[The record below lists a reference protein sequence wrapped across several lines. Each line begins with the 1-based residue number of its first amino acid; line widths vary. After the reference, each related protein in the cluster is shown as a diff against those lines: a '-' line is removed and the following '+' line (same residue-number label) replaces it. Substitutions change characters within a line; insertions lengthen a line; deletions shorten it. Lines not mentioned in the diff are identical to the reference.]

1 MIGANIRTGRPAAVL
16 ARFCGAL
23 SLTGLMV
30 AAGCSVQSRQSTSSA
45 GNAPTPSPSLARP
58 ALREL
63 LPNTAT
69 IGSAG
74 TIVLRGSNF
83 VPGASL
89 SANTPGIS
97 FGNIRV
103 DSPEQITAEYANSPD
118 SPLGY
123 FRVSVTTPAGTSE
136 PAILTITPLVYQFGV
151 GVPAPRPSGPAVFET
166 LQVGIHADQV
176 ENPNGSRTDAYLEI
190 SFTDA
195 KGRPVKVG
203 DSTYSDMDNVDNPG
217 DEAEESGGP
226 QVHVTSYSFAVE
238 KPAAGEY
245 VLKIKG
251 SRRGSFVLEM
261 AKEMRSPSQ
270 DGLTYNSFAVLQN
283 VPTLPG
289 TTFELR
295 FVCPGDPCNMD
306 IGSGGLRPAHGAFS
320 FAQPLGANVQLPAGE
335 KALAIV
341 IYYDPAMETSSFRA
355 LLDGNDRTEMFRARG
370 GELELVNIPL
380 EAGQHTLTIRGNNN
394 AGQLTEQEFHIQR

>member
-1 MIGANIRTGRPAAVL
+1 M
-16 ARFCGAL
+16 
-23 SLTGLMV
+23 
-30 AAGCSVQSRQSTSSA
+30 
-45 GNAPTPSPSLARP
+45 
-58 ALREL
+58 
-63 LPNTAT
+63 
-69 IGSAG
+69 
-74 TIVLRGSNF
+74 VLRGSNF

-97 FGNIRV
+97 FRNIRV

-136 PAILTITPLVYQFGV
+136 PAILTITPLAYQVGV
-151 GVPAPRPSGPAVFET
+151 GVPPPRPAGPAVFET

-176 ENPNGSRTDAYLEI
+176 ENPDGSRTDAYLEI
-190 SFTDA
+190 SFADA

-203 DSTYSDMDNVDNPG
+203 DSTYSDMDNVDNPDDDA
-217 DEAEESGGP
+217 DESRGP

-251 SRRGSFVLEM
+251 SRKGSFVLEM
-261 AKEMRSPSQ
+261 AKEMRSPQQ

-289 TTFELR
+289 TAFELR
-295 FVCPGDPCNMD
+295 FVCHGDPCDMD
-306 IGSGGLRPAHGAFS
+306 IGSGGLRPIHGAFS
-320 FAQPLGANVQLPAGE
+320 FAQPLTSNVRLPVGE
-335 KALAIV
+335 KTLAIV
-341 IYYDPAMETSSFRA
+341 IYYDPAMDTSSFRA
-355 LLDGNDRTEMFRARG
+355 LLDGNDRTEMFHARA
-370 GELELVNIPL
+370 GELEMVCVPVRP
-380 EAGQHTLTIRGNNN
+380 GSHTLAIRAKNK
-394 AGQLTEQEFHIQR
+394 AGQLTEQDFRIQQ